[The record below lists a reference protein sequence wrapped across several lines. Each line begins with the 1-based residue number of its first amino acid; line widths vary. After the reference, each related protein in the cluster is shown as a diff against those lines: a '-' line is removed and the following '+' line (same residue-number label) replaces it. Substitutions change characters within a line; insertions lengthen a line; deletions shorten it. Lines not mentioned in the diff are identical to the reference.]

1 MGANDPGKT
10 MSSHEQATTDLVRR
24 YLNAFNDRD
33 HDTLSELLAEDV
45 VEHGIHEE
53 LHGIDD
59 ILDFLQ
65 AHFDTFPDYS
75 GTTEAMIAEGDTV
88 SVRYTVS
95 GTHTGE
101 YRDVEPTGHTV
112 EWTGMA
118 MYRIEDDRIAEVWLE
133 EDRLGLLEQLEVVD
147 PPAHLRI

>member
-1 MGANDPGKT
+1 
-10 MSSHEQATTDLVRR
+10 MSEIKEENKETVRR
-24 YLNAFNDRD
+24 YLNAFNERDRD
-33 HDTLSELLAEDV
+33 AMSELLAEDV

-53 LHGIDD
+53 LHGFDEIME
-59 ILDFLQ
+59 FLQ

-75 GTTEAMIAEGDTV
+75 GTTEAMIAEDDLIT
-88 SVRYTVS
+88 VRYTVR

-118 MYRIEDDRIAEVWLE
+118 IYRIADGEIAEIWLE

-147 PPAHLRI
+147 PPGHLRI